1 MDFKTSPLP
10 VSPHAVADSPD
21 KLHPNLRPWSTRRLA
36 EYPKMRLNPF
46 SSSWKFSRNLINPG
60 ATCKLCLS
68 FWVIR
73 VILVC
78 SPRHKESQTILHGRL
93 AETESSQFQLGRVVF
108 PPNRIK
114 ACSSSSGS
122 NAFKAWGFPVY
133 AASFQKRFIMRL
145 GIATQSLNLLTT
157 SLL

>member
-10 VSPHAVADSPD
+10 VSPHAVADSPN

-73 VILVC
+73 IILVC
-78 SPRHKESQTILHGRL
+78 SPRHKESQENSTQAIGWNWVIPISAWASGVSSKPNKKLLVALLDLTHLKPGFSILG
-93 AETESSQFQLGRVVF
+93 
-108 PPNRIK
+108 
-114 ACSSSSGS
+114 
-122 NAFKAWGFPVY
+122 GFIPEKI
-133 AASFQKRFIMRL
+133 QRL